1 LGPGKQ
7 GPAPTCHFRLLQ
19 EALQD
24 AEVRMLVQDA
34 ILDHPE
40 QLGPDLVRKCKQ
52 LCDDRT
58 RRLRYASV
66 WKAWFS
72 KPNFSPVFDAAAWNS
87 NSEQLYAVTAEVA
100 KALRTVRQEPPSSSE
115 RAAR

>member
-1 LGPGKQ
+1 L
-7 GPAPTCHFRLLQ
+7 H
-19 EALQD
+19 
-24 AEVRMLVQDA
+24 
-34 ILDHPE
+34 
-40 QLGPDLVRKCKQ
+40 
-52 LCDDRT
+52 
-58 RRLRYASV
+58 YASV

-72 KPNFSPVFDAAAWNS
+72 KPYFSPVFDAAAWNS